1 MAMSVVNI
9 IKYRNI
15 NFGTKIIYAYG
26 VNSYAAFVSAN
37 QFNGYR
43 L

>member
-1 MAMSVVNI
+1 MAMSAVNI
-9 IKYRNI
+9 INYIKI
-15 NFGTKIIYAYG
+15 NYDIKIIYAYA

-37 QFNGYR
+37 HFNGYR